1 MTQNIPAKSIS
12 SSTTGNP
19 ANNGSGLLIWM
30 LRCSYLLF
38 FELLP
43 LAINGSLGL
52 YFRVIQEGF
61 AVRSHYDLLKW
72 LQGDVQRF
80 LPHHIMLA
88 LWIGPGANHAEYD
101 VVSFLPGIRTGF
113 LTSETLLTLQSELYS
128 LWTTSGSTPHRQQLD
143 IPQTRSRIERL
154 PPTIRKTFHGMRS
167 MLVHGFRDERTNQ
180 DCLYLMLHSQHCF
193 DDAALSFLEEF
204 LPYLDNA
211 LRRVMPMLHAQD
223 LSLTRFE
230 SPHNCNPSGLSQRE
244 TEILDW
250 VRFGKTNSEIADILG
265 ISISTVKNHL
275 QNIFKKLD
283 VFNRM
288 QAIAKIGQI
297 TAVTDQT
304 RLRSQLLLE
313 GTSGQS
319 TNPYRTVSKTMPLIL
334 NEF

>member
-1 MTQNIPAKSIS
+1 MA
-12 SSTTGNP
+12 
-19 ANNGSGLLIWM
+19 L
-30 LRCSYLLF
+30 
-38 FELLP
+38 
-43 LAINGSLGL
+43 NGSLGL
-52 YFRVIQEGF
+52 YFRIIQEGF

-72 LQGDVQRF
+72 LQGDVQCF

-88 LWIGPGANHAEYD
+88 LWIGPNANQAEYD
-101 VVSFLPGIRTGF
+101 VISVLPGIRTGF
-113 LTSETLLTLQSELYS
+113 LTAETLLSLQRELYG
-128 LWTTSGSTPHRQQLD
+128 LWLTSGGAPTRQQLD
-143 IPQTRSRIERL
+143 RSQTSAQSERL
-154 PPTIRKTFHGMRS
+154 PPTVCKIFQGMRS
-167 MLVHGFRDERTNQ
+167 LLIHGFRDKRTNQ
-180 DCLYLMLHSQHCF
+180 DCLYLMFHSQRYF
-193 DDAALSFLEEF
+193 DDAELIFLEEF

-230 SPHNCNPSGLSQRE
+230 SPHNCNPSGLSKRE
-244 TEILDW
+244 AEILDW

-288 QAIAKIGQI
+288 QAIAKIGQM
-297 TAVTDQT
+297 TAIKDQT

-334 NEF
+334 NET